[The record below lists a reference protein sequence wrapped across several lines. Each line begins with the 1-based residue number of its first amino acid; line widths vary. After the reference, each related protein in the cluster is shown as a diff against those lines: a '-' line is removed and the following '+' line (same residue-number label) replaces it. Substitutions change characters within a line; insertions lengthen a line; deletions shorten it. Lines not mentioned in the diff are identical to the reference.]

1 VKRKRLASLTVVL
14 LLLGAA
20 GWWWLRPGRGAADLP
35 SALVRRGDLSE
46 SVHCR
51 GKLTARQAAVLVAP
65 NRVQR
70 LRILYLAPDGSQV
83 SAGQVVVRLDVTA
96 LEQQEQ
102 ELNLALQAAQ
112 TQLDQA
118 RNQAA
123 TTSQQ
128 DARTLAQDQ
137 AAAGTAEVDEEKE
150 SVKGRIAGQEAQLA
164 LAVARAVVTEDEA
177 QAKLHATAAR
187 AQLQS
192 LTAARDKAAAQL
204 RRAED
209 AVAAATLRAPL
220 SGIVSYSM
228 NYANYNDLH
237 PYRVG
242 DTVSAGDEIGQ
253 IPNLQTL
260 EVDATLAQDD
270 RGQVHTGEAIEAQ
283 ATALPET
290 QIRGRIETIS
300 ELTSL
305 DFSGTYPPPRIFR
318 LVAALTHPDPRLRAQ
333 MSVAVEVITR
343 QLHNVAILPA
353 QAVFNRGGQAVVYV
367 EQGRGYQPRPIR
379 VLGRN
384 AGDVAV
390 DGVAAGA
397 RVALLEPGARRS
409 AASPSDAAAAAG
421 VQP

>member
-1 VKRKRLASLTVVL
+1 MVL
-14 LLLGAA
+14 LLAGAG
-20 GWWWLRPGRGAADLP
+20 GWWSWRHGGGSETLP
-35 SALVRRGDLSE
+35 SVLVRRGDLSE

-65 NRVQR
+65 SRVQR
-70 LRILYLAPDGSQV
+70 LRILFLAPEGSPV
-83 SAGQVVVRLDVTA
+83 TAGQVVIRLDVAA
-96 LEQQEQ
+96 LQQQEQ
-102 ELNLALQAAQ
+102 ELDLSLQAAE

-123 TTSQQ
+123 LTSQQ

-137 AAAGTAEVDEEKE
+137 AAAGTAEVDGEKE
-150 SVKGRIAGQEAQLA
+150 SVKGKIAGEEAQLA

-192 LTAARDKAAAQL
+192 LTQARDKAAAQL
-204 RRAED
+204 RRARD
-209 AVAAATLRAPL
+209 AVAAASLRAPL
-220 SGIVSYSM
+220 SGIISYST
-228 NYANYNDLH
+228 NYTNYNDLH

-260 EVDATLAQDD
+260 QLNATLGQDD
-270 RGQVHTGEAIEAQ
+270 RGRVRSGDVIEAQ

-290 QIRGRIETIS
+290 QIGGKIEQIS

-305 DFSGTYPPPRIFR
+305 DFSGEYPPPRIFR
-318 LVAALTHPDPRLRAQ
+318 LVASLTHPDPRLRAQ

-343 QLHNVAILPA
+343 QLHGVALLPA
-353 QAVFNRGGQAVVYV
+353 RAVFNRNGQAVVYV
-367 EQGRGYQPRPIR
+367 QQGGNYRPRPIR
-379 VLGRN
+379 VLGRD
-384 AGDVAV
+384 ATDVAV

-397 RVALLEPGARRS
+397 RVALLEPGTRPGTV
-409 AASPSDAAAAAG
+409 SPSDAAGATG

>member
-1 VKRKRLASLTVVL
+1 MIVSRRWALVGIL
-14 LLLGAA
+14 LLAGGA
-20 GWWWLRPGRGAADLP
+20 GWWWLGRRSGMETLP

-46 SVHCR
+46 SVPCR
-51 GKLTARQAAVLVAP
+51 GKLIARQAAVLVAP
-65 NRVQR
+65 SRVQR
-70 LRILYLAPDGSQV
+70 LRIIYLAPEGSEV
-83 SAGQVVVRLDVTA
+83 TAGEVVIRLDVTA
-96 LEQQEQ
+96 LQQQEE
-102 ELNLALQAAQ
+102 ELDLALKAAA

-123 TTSQQ
+123 ITSQQ

-137 AAAGTAEVDEEKE
+137 AAAGGAEVDAEKE
-150 SVKGRIAGQEAQLA
+150 SVKGKIAGEEAQLA
-164 LAVARAVVTEDEA
+164 LAVARSVVVADEA
-177 QAKLHATAAR
+177 QAKLHATAAA

-204 RRAED
+204 RRAQD

-220 SGIVSYSM
+220 SGIISYSM

-237 PYRVG
+237 AYRVG

-260 EVDATLAQDD
+260 QVNATLAQDD
-270 RGQVHTGEAIEAQ
+270 RGRVHAGEAIEAQ

-290 QIRGRIETIS
+290 QITGRIEQIS
-300 ELTSL
+300 QLTSL

-318 LVAALTHPDPRLRAQ
+318 LVASLTHPDPRLRAQ

-343 QLHNVAILPA
+343 RLHQVSLVPA
-353 QAVFNRGGQAVVYV
+353 QALFNRGGQAVLYV
-367 EQGRGYQPRPIR
+367 QQGGGYQPRPVR

-384 AGDVAV
+384 ATDVAV
-390 DGVAAGA
+390 DGVTAGA
-397 RVALLEPGARRS
+397 RVALVAPGSRPGVV
-409 AASPSDAAAAAG
+409 SPSAAAG
-421 VQP
+421 AVGAQP